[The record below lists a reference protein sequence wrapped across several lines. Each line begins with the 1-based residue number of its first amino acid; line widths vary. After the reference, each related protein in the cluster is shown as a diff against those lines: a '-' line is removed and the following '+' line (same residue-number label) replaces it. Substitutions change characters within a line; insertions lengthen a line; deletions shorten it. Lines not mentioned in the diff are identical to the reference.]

1 MKTRHAGSG
10 AKFLLTIGL
19 GCLGLVLVIL
29 WSPARLRAGEQV
41 SARYLRAQG
50 RELVVKIIV
59 GSPPPP
65 SLIVIQ
71 NLPAGVA
78 VRSSRPA
85 ARSVNAARGKAKWL
99 LREVQAGTI
108 MVRMSLDRAV
118 PAAAIAGEIRYREPG
133 SGTMITL
140 PIAKP

>member
-1 MKTRHAGSG
+1 MKTRLAGSG
-10 AKFLLTIGL
+10 AGFFLLIGL
-19 GCLGLVLVIL
+19 GCMSLVLVTL
-29 WSPARLRAGEQV
+29 WGPARLRAGELV

-65 SLIVIQ
+65 SLILIQ

-78 VRSSRPA
+78 VRRSLPPA
-85 ARSVNAARGKAKWL
+85 QSVNAAKGKAKWL
-99 LREVQAGTI
+99 LREVQAGTLI
-108 MVRMSLDRAV
+108 VRMSLDRV
-118 PAAAIAGEIRYREPG
+118 VSAASIAGEIRYREPS

>member
-1 MKTRHAGSG
+1 MKTRFAGSG
-10 AKFLLTIGL
+10 VKFFLTIGL
-19 GCLGLVLVIL
+19 ACLVLIML
-29 WSPARLRAGEQV
+29 SLPARLRAGELV
-41 SARYLRAQG
+41 TARYLRAQG
-50 RELVVKIIV
+50 RKLVVKIIV

-78 VRSSRPA
+78 IRSSLPPA
-85 ARSVNAARGKAKWL
+85 KSVNAAGGKAKWL

-118 PAAAIAGEIRYREPG
+118 SAAAIAGEIRYREPR
-133 SGTMITL
+133 SGTMVTL
-140 PIAKP
+140 PITKP

>member
-1 MKTRHAGSG
+1 MKTRLVDSG
-10 AKFLLTIGL
+10 AKFLLIIGL
-19 GCLGLVLVIL
+19 GCMVLVTLSRPVRL
-29 WSPARLRAGEQV
+29 WAGELV
-41 SARYLRAQG
+41 TARYLQAQG
-50 RELVVKIIV
+50 RELVVKIVV

-78 VRSSRPA
+78 IRSSLPPA
-85 ARSVNAARGKAKWL
+85 KSVDAARGKTKWL

-108 MVRMSLDRAV
+108 MVRISLDRAV
-118 PAAAIAGEIRYREPG
+118 SAAAIAGEIRYREPR

>member
-1 MKTRHAGSG
+1 MKTRLAGSG
-10 AKFLLTIGL
+10 VNFFVTIGL
-19 GCLGLVLVIL
+19 ACMGLVLFTL
-29 WSPARLRAGEQV
+29 WSPAGLRAGEPI

-50 RELVVKIIV
+50 RELVVQIIV

-78 VRSSRPA
+78 VRRSLPPA
-85 ARSVNAARGKAKWL
+85 KFVDAAGGKAKWL

-118 PAAAIAGEIRYREPG
+118 SAAAIAGEIRYREPK

-140 PIAKP
+140 PITKP